1 MLRELLKK
9 VELKR
14 PEIVEVLSDL
24 IRIKALSPEN
34 GGEGE
39 FDKAEYIS
47 ALLAD
52 FEIERYDAE
61 DRRAKEGIR
70 PNIVA
75 RIEGK
80 SERTLWIVTHMD
92 VVPEGDISLWHTP
105 PFEPVIRNGRVYGR
119 GSEDNG
125 QSIVSSLFAAK
136 VIKESGKTPNYSFGV
151 VFVSDEEVGSKYGIQ
166 HLLKQNIFKKDD
178 LIIVPDAGSPNG
190 NRIEIAEKGILWLK
204 FIVRGVQ
211 THASKPE
218 GINAAREAAKF
229 IIELDR
235 SLHKKFRRRNRLF
248 NPPVSTFEPTKREK
262 NVDNVNTIPGLDVS
276 YMDCRIIPDYDIDE
290 VVKYVKKIKEK
301 YKSVE
306 LEIIQKESSPPTP
319 EDSEVVMLL
328 SKAIEKVRKIKAEV
342 HGIGGNTCAAFFR
355 KAGFHTAVWSTID
368 GTAHQPNEYAVID
381 NVVED
386 AKIFA
391 VLPFL

>member
-1 MLRELLKK
+1 MLREL
-9 VELKR
+9 VERVDLKR
-14 PEIVEVLSDL
+14 DEIVKTLSDL

-34 GGEGE
+34 GGDGE
-39 FDKAEYIS
+39 FEKAEYIS
-47 ALLAD
+47 TLLDD

-61 DRRAKEGIR
+61 DGRAKEGIR

-80 SERTLWIVTHMD
+80 SERVLWIVTHMD
-92 VVPEGDISLWHTP
+92 VVPEGDISLWRTP
-105 PFEPVIRNGRVYGR
+105 PFKPVIKEGRIYGR

-136 VIKESGKTPNYSFGV
+136 VIKESGKTPNYSFGI
-151 VFVSDEEVGSKYGIQ
+151 VFVSDEEVGSRYGIQ
-166 HLLKQNIFKKDD
+166 HLLQQNIFKKDD
-178 LIIVPDAGSPNG
+178 LIIVPDAGSPTG

-204 FIVRGVQ
+204 FTVHGVQ

-229 IIELDR
+229 IVELDR
-235 SLHKKFRRRNRLF
+235 RLHKKFKKVNRLF
-248 NPPVSTFEPTKREK
+248 NPPFSTFEPTKREK
-262 NVDNVNTIPGLDVS
+262 NVDNVNTIPGLDIS

-290 VVKYVKKIKEK
+290 VIKYIKGIKEK

-306 LEIIQKESSPPTP
+306 LEIIQKVSSPPTP
-319 EDSEVVMLL
+319 ENSEVVRLL
-328 SKAIEKVRKIKAEV
+328 SKAIERVRKIKAEV
-342 HGIGGNTCAAFFR
+342 YGIGGNTCAAFFR
-355 KAGFHTAVWSTID
+355 KAGFHTAVWSTVD

-386 AKIFA
+386 AKVFA